1 MPKSNYEIK
10 NFGSGIIANPQDN
23 LDIPDDAA
31 SYSLNI
37 DPQVDGSLQGIPD
50 DLTLKGTGFSVDWKI
65 MDYNQGGTTAQPQGP
80 MHQNQPPAEN

>member
-10 NFGSGIIANPQDN
+10 NFSRGIIANPQDN

-37 DPQVDGSLQGIPD
+37 DPQLDGSLQGIP
-50 DLTLKGTGFSVDWKI
+50 
-65 MDYNQGGTTAQPQGP
+65 
-80 MHQNQPPAEN
+80 